1 MFLLLSLMES
11 LMSLLHLHR
20 HTCRAAAGHRPRCTR
35 LILTRLQVDSDVD
48 ATWLAQLCF
57 HAKY

>member
-1 MFLLLSLMES
+1 MFLLLSLMVS

-35 LILTRLQVDSDVD
+35 LILTRSQVDSDVD